1 MAIRVPG
8 IIVRILNDTGI
19 VAPPI
24 FERYPTII
32 GAGDPYRLITDQKLT
47 RGAGSHDDLPTVS
60 TIHSIISVGDLPGIA
75 KYTSGVG
82 GYNLI
87 GNTINW
93 SGVAAPPTVANSY
106 YVTYT
111 ENRPASAYTPM
122 LYLDENLIYAD
133 HGNGFRIDGTI
144 NDVSVGG
151 SLALN
156 AGAGGVIIAQLDLT
170 SATDQYNPTVSELE
184 TSFIDMRDALDKIT
198 DYKLFLIPMSSG
210 TLNTTSAANIFFNH
224 AVICSQPEKKQERTV
239 IAALATGTSYQD
251 AATFAQTY
259 AHERMVVPAVP
270 DTTITVVGYGTLPY
284 DMRFYNCVLGGKLCS
299 VPIGRN
305 ISDEILP
312 GITFDDNYTPDE
324 QNYLVQRGVSPGKIR
339 GEVVRN
345 IMSITTDTTSAL
357 TEDLGVQDIKDYV
370 KKYWREGLFNLYK
383 NAPINDS
390 LIDQIKVSSISILDR
405 LSSDNLVAEYKAI
418 TVAQDIAEPRRIN
431 VTGKIKPAFG
441 LQWMD
446 ITFTFVLSFGA

>member
-8 IIVRILNDTGI
+8 IIVRIVNDTGI

-32 GAGDPYRLITDQKLT
+32 GQGDPYRLITDQKLT
-47 RGAGSHDDLPTVS
+47 RGAGSADPLPTVS
-60 TIHSIISVGDLPGIA
+60 TIHSIISVGDLPGVT
-75 KYTSGVG
+75 KYTSGFH

-93 SGVAAPPTVANSY
+93 SGATLYPTATNSY

-111 ENRPASAYTPM
+111 ETRSASAYTPM
-122 LYLDENLIYAD
+122 LYFDENLIYAD
-133 HGNGFRIDGTI
+133 HGNGLRIDGSI
-144 NDVSVGG
+144 NDVAVGG

-170 SATDQYNPTVSELE
+170 SATDQYNPTNSELE
-184 TSFIDMRDALDKIT
+184 TAFIDMRDALDKIT

-210 TLNTTSAANIFFNH
+210 TLDTTSAANIFFNH

-239 IAALATGTSYQD
+239 IGVLEMGTSYLD

-259 AHERMVVPAVP
+259 AHERMVVPVVP
-270 DTTITVVGYGTLPY
+270 DATITVVGYGTTTY
-284 DMRFYNCVLGGKLCS
+284 DMRFYNCALGGKLCS

-324 QNYLVQRGVSPGKIR
+324 QQYLVQRGVSPGKIS

-345 IMSITTDTTSAL
+345 IMSITTDTSSAL

-370 KKYWREGLFNLYK
+370 KKYWREALFNLYK

-390 LIDQIKVSSISILDR
+390 LIGQIKVSSISILDQ

-418 TVAQDIAEPRRIN
+418 TVAQDITEPRKVN